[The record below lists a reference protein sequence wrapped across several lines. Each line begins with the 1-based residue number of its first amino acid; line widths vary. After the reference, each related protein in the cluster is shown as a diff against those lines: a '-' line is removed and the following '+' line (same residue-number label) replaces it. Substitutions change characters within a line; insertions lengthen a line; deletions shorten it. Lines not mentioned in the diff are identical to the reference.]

1 MGQEN
6 RAGHPNPT
14 AVLCLSPLLGIA
26 DEHCLSL
33 SYSHGVSWTED
44 AGPGQMGHG
53 WVCGVTSIHSSCTSW
68 AQIGVLGHGRKGW
81 GCEGQQC

>member
-53 WVCGVTSIHSSCTSW
+53 
-68 AQIGVLGHGRKGW
+68 
-81 GCEGQQC
+81 